1 MDTKLKSSKFG
12 KVIINLISIMLVAI
26 TSVGMLASYKQIDK
40 LASRKEYNYFE
51 SYEFMRALSGMSYN
65 SLYDIAKKSTNKDIT
80 PYDALV
86 KVDIDTNKDI
96 DYINTFNSRF
106 ENYTKRYLNLD
117 YFAVNTKDKITTSN
131 SDVSI
136 KVLENGDI
144 DIASINKEY
153 YQFYILINYDDLGKP
168 IVKDVYGADKSVVQK
183 QIYEVTPSLFGGY
196 YDDLVEI
203 KNLNVLI
210 AVPKELNYYD
220 NIAIGIDNLQNETYG
235 EIAFV
240 FALIGVALIMLSA
253 LLIPYN
259 KAKEIVGFRAMSKI
273 KFEIGCIMGGLTLA
287 LTLAASMFMVNECIK
302 GVPVN
307 FIGAFFKDVTLSHS
321 TYYAINFIVWLIIFS
336 LYFYAALV
344 IKHIFKIGFK
354 KYFITSTIVGGIIA
368 FAFRYTKQTIKSLSE
383 IDLSEK
389 NNKLIFKIVAINA
402 VILSFICLIWFFGII
417 GVIIYS
423 VVIFILIRKY
433 ADEISSKYRILTDA
447 TKKIAEGNLD
457 VEIHE
462 DLGVFEPLKDDL
474 ERIQSGFKKAV
485 EEEVKSQKMKTDLI
499 SNVSHDLKTP
509 LTSIIT
515 YIDLLKE
522 ENLSEEKRNQ
532 YLDTLDRKAQR
543 LQYLIEDLF
552 EVSKAS
558 SGNMT
563 LNIES
568 VDVVSLMKQT
578 LLELED
584 KIQTSSLAVR
594 TNFSEEKVILQLDS
608 FRTFRVFENLVS
620 NITKYALENTRV
632 YIDIVDQNNFVEI
645 TLKNIAAEEIKFD
658 VNNIVERF
666 VRGDESRNTEGSG
679 LGLAI
684 AKSFVELQGGTF
696 NIEVDGDLFKV
707 IIKFNK

>member
-12 KVIINLISIMLVAI
+12 KVIINLIAIILVVI
-26 TSVGMLASYKQIDK
+26 TSIGMLASYKAIDK
-40 LASRKEYNYFE
+40 IASGKDKNYFQ
-51 SYEFMRALSGMSYN
+51 SYEFIRALSGMSYN
-65 SLYDIAKKSTNKDIT
+65 SLYDIAKKSTNDDIT
-80 PYDALV
+80 PYDLLV
-86 KVDIDTNKDI
+86 KDDIRYGKDL
-96 DYINTFNSRF
+96 DYINNFNTRF
-106 ENYTKRYLNLD
+106 QSYTQRYLNLE
-117 YFAVNTKDKITTSN
+117 YFAVSTKDKVTTSN
-131 SDVSI
+131 GNFDI

-144 DIASINKEY
+144 DIAPIDTDY
-153 YQFYILINYDDLGKP
+153 YQFYIVINYDDLGKP
-168 IVKDVYGADKSVVQK
+168 IVKDIYGADKNIVQK

-196 YDDLVEI
+196 YNELVEI
-203 KNLNVLI
+203 KNINVLLAI
-210 AVPKELNYYD
+210 PRELNYYD
-220 NIAIGIDNLQNETYG
+220 NISEGINNLQNEIYG

-240 FALIGVALIMLSA
+240 FALIGVAFIIISA

-259 KAKEIVGFRAMSKI
+259 KAKEIVGFRAISKI

-307 FIGAFFKDVTLSHS
+307 FIGAFFKEITLSHS
-321 TYYAINFIVWLIIFS
+321 TYYAINFIVWSIIFS

-344 IKHIFKIGFK
+344 LKHIFKISFK

-368 FAFRYTKQTIKSLSE
+368 FAFRYTKKTIKTLSE

-402 VILSFICLIWFFGII
+402 VILAFICSIWLFGII

-433 ADEISSKYRILTDA
+433 ADEISSKYRILTNA

-474 ERIQSGFKKAV
+474 ERIQSGFKRAV

-522 ENLSEEKRNQ
+522 ENLSDEKRNQ

-558 SGNMT
+558 SGNIT

-584 KIQTSSLAVR
+584 KIQNSSLAIR
-594 TNFSEEKVILQLDS
+594 TNFSKEKVILQLDS

-632 YIDIVDQNNFVEI
+632 YIDIVDKSDFVEI
-645 TLKNIAAEEIKFD
+645 TLRNIAADEIKFD

>member
-12 KVIINLISIMLVAI
+12 KVIINLIAIIVVVI
-26 TSVGMLASYKQIDK
+26 TSIGMLASYKAIDK
-40 LASRKEYNYFE
+40 IASGKDKNYFQ
-51 SYEFMRALSGMSYN
+51 SYEFIRALSGMSYN
-65 SLYDIAKKSTNKDIT
+65 SLYDIAKKSTNDDIT
-80 PYDALV
+80 PYDLLV
-86 KVDIDTNKDI
+86 KDDIRYGKDL
-96 DYINTFNSRF
+96 DYINNFNTRF
-106 ENYTKRYLNLD
+106 QSYTQRYLNLE
-117 YFAVNTKDKITTSN
+117 YFAVSTKDKVTTSN
-131 SDVSI
+131 GNFDI

-144 DIASINKEY
+144 DIAPIDTDY
-153 YQFYILINYDDLGKP
+153 YQFYIVINYDDLGKA
-168 IVKDVYGADKSVVQK
+168 IVKDIYGADKNIVQK

-196 YDDLVEI
+196 YNELVEI
-203 KNLNVLI
+203 KNINVLLAI
-210 AVPKELNYYD
+210 PRELNYYD
-220 NIAIGIDNLQNETYG
+220 NISEGINNLQNEIYG

-240 FALIGVALIMLSA
+240 FALIGVAFIMLSA

-259 KAKEIVGFRAMSKI
+259 KAKEIVGFRAISKI

-307 FIGAFFKDVTLSHS
+307 FIGAFFKEITLSHS

-344 IKHIFKIGFK
+344 VKHIFKIGVK

-368 FAFRYTKQTIKSLSE
+368 FAFRYTKETIKTLSA

-402 VILSFICLIWFFGII
+402 VILAFICSIWLFGII

-433 ADEISSKYRILTDA
+433 ADEISSKYRILTNA

-474 ERIQSGFKKAV
+474 ERIQSGFKRAV

-522 ENLSEEKRNQ
+522 ENLSDEKRNQ

-558 SGNMT
+558 SGNIT

-584 KIQTSSLAVR
+584 KIQNSSLAIR
-594 TNFSEEKVILQLDS
+594 TNFSKEKVILQLDS

-632 YIDIVDQNNFVEI
+632 YIDIVDKSDFVEI
-645 TLKNIAAEEIKFD
+645 TLRNIAADEIKFD

>member
-1 MDTKLKSSKFG
+1 MKNSKFG
-12 KVIINLISIMLVAI
+12 KIIINLIAIMLVVI
-26 TSVGMLASYKQIDK
+26 TSLGMILSYKKIDK
-40 LASRKEYNYFE
+40 IANGREKNYFQ
-51 SYEFMRALSGMSYN
+51 SYDFATALMEMSYN
-65 SLYDIAKKSTNKDIT
+65 SLYDISKKSTDKDIT
-80 PYDALV
+80 PYDALI
-86 KVDIDTNKDI
+86 KIDRDDYKDSDDIRS
-96 DYINTFNSRF
+96 FNNIFQS
-106 ENYTKRYLNLD
+106 YAQRYQNLD
-117 YFAVNTKDKITTSN
+117 YFGVNIKGKVTTSN
-131 SDVSI
+131 IDNEI
-136 KVLENGDI
+136 KILENGDI
-144 DIASINKEY
+144 DLSSINKDY
-153 YQFYILINYDDLGKP
+153 YQFYVVVNYDSSGNP
-168 IVKDVYGADKSVVQK
+168 TVKDIYGADKNLIQR
-183 QIYEVTPSLFGGY
+183 QLYNMHSLFGE
-196 YDDLVEI
+196 DIDELVEI
-203 KNLNVLI
+203 KNLNVLF
-210 AVPKELNYYD
+210 AVPNELDYYD
-220 NIAIGIDNLQNETYG
+220 NIAMGIYNVQDEIHG
-235 EIAFV
+235 EVAFV
-240 FALIGVALIMLSA
+240 FALVAVAFIMISA

-259 KAKEIVGFRAMSKI
+259 KAKEILGFKFMSKI
-273 KFEIGCIMGGLTLA
+273 KFEIGCIMGGLTLG
-287 LTLAASMFMVNECIK
+287 LTLAVSMFMVNECIK

-307 FIGAFFKDVTLSHS
+307 FIGGFFKDITLNHL
-321 TYYAINFIVWLIIFS
+321 TYYIVNFIVWLIIFT

-344 IKHIFKIGFK
+344 IKHIFKLGFK
-354 KYFITSTIVGGIIA
+354 KYFVDSTIVGGCIA
-368 FAFRYTKQTIKSLSE
+368 FFFRNVKKTIN
-383 IDLSEK
+383 DLSEVDLNDK
-389 NNKLIFKIVAINA
+389 NNKLILKIVTINA
-402 VILSFICLIWFFGII
+402 VILSLICLVWFFGII

-433 ADEISSKYRILTDA
+433 ADEISSKYRLLTDA
-447 TKKIAEGNLD
+447 TKKIAEGNLE

-474 ERIQSGFKKAV
+474 ERIQNGFKKAV
-485 EEEVKSQKMKTDLI
+485 EEEVKSQKMKTELI

-515 YIDLLKE
+515 YIDLLKVE
-522 ENLSEEKRNQ
+522 DLEEEKRKQ

-558 SGNMT
+558 SGNIT

-584 KIQTSSLAVR
+584 KIQASSLVIR
-594 TNFSEEKVILQLDS
+594 NNFKDEKIILQLDS
-608 FRTFRVFENLVS
+608 FRTFRVFENLVT
-620 NITKYALENTRV
+620 NITKYAMENTRV
-632 YIDIVDQNNFVEI
+632 YIDIIDKNEFIEI

-684 AKSFVELQGGTF
+684 AKSFVELQGGSF